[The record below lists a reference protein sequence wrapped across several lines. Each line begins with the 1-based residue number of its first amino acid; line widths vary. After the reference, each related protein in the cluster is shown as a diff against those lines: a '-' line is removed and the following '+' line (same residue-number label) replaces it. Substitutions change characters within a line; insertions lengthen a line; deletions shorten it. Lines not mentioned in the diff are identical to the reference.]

1 MSTSIEDLGKLMG
14 DQMKNVFE
22 KNKGITVELGTINP
36 DMSLSV
42 GSLGNAIPKG
52 DYMLPLHLTI
62 ESLII
67 DSEKKKLET
76 RNAEG
81 HTHSINEHYHEVELP
96 EVLRALSPG
105 DRVLVAWVGTEPCV
119 IDIMVSS

>member
-22 KNKGITVELGTINP
+22 KNKGITVELGTINE

-42 GSLGNAIPKG
+42 GSLANAIPKG

-67 DSEKKKLET
+67 DSEKVELET
-76 RNAEG
+76 RSAEG
-81 HTHSINEHYHEVELP
+81 HTHSIKEHYHEVELP